1 MADAPHVPVAAVAAK
16 RWLTLDAGSRAAA
29 EAIVATAV
37 RAQRRRQ
44 LLWWAA
50 LLVQAAFGF
59 WLVNDIDADGF
70 VFSAWVLGG
79 SFLFNLAVHLALG
92 VLNRARLALS
102 AQRES
107 FDVSALVDAV
117 ELARRQRLTVN
128 IAVRTIDA
136 RRPIRAA

>member
-1 MADAPHVPVAAVAAK
+1 M
-16 RWLTLDAGSRAAA
+16 
-29 EAIVATAV
+29 
-37 RAQRRRQ
+37 
-44 LLWWAA
+44 
-50 LLVQAAFGF
+50 QAAFGF

-117 ELARRQRLTVN
+117 ELVRRQRLTVN
-128 IAVRTIDA
+128 IAVRAIDA